1 MAPPMRPPLPVTIL
15 SGFLGAGKTTLLQ
28 RLLADAPDGARI
40 AVLENELGEVPVD
53 DELLASAAPA
63 RLDTVLGRTCC
74 EARAAFIESLRSVAA
89 VAHDFDRLIIETT
102 GVAHPGMLAHAFLA
116 DPILRRCFRVDGIVT
131 VVDAAHFAAHVHGD
145 GHALEQVA
153 YADALVVNKRDLVGP
168 VALLALVE
176 RLRGING
183 VARVFVTQDAQAP
196 VAELFNLGGFDLARV
211 EHGVSGCREQP
222 VPRVAPASVPASLG
236 GAGEQAESEIAGRD
250 ACATGQQD
258 GPNVAP
264 AFGPAAV
271 RTQGPTLQAGD
282 SPEHAHEIETVAVS
296 AADRY
301 DFTRFRAWLE
311 AFIAEH
317 ADTLYRAKGIVA
329 LHGIGDRMVFHGVH
343 GRFQAGLGRSWGA
356 ETPVSRMVF
365 IGRDLDRRAIE
376 RGLAECRVEAM
387 VG

>member
-1 MAPPMRPPLPVTIL
+1 MAPPTFSPLPVTIL

-28 RLLADAPDGARI
+28 RLLAGAPDGARI
-40 AVLENELGEVPVD
+40 AVLENELGEVVVD
-53 DELLASAAPA
+53 DELLAGAAPA

-74 EARAAFIESLRSVAA
+74 EARAAFIQSLLSVAA

-116 DPILRRCFRVDGIVT
+116 DPILRRCFRLDGIVT
-131 VVDAAHFAAHVHGD
+131 VVDAAHFAEHSGGD

-153 YADALVVNKRDLVGP
+153 YADALVVNKRDLIGP
-168 VALLALVE
+168 VALIALVE
-176 RLRGING
+176 QLRRING
-183 VARVFVTQDAQAP
+183 AARVFVTQDAQAP

-222 VPRVAPASVPASLG
+222 IPGVAPVSV
-236 GAGEQAESEIAGRD
+236 
-250 ACATGQQD
+250 
-258 GPNVAP
+258 
-264 AFGPAAV
+264 PAAV
-271 RTQGPTLQAGD
+271 RTQGPTLQTGD

-365 IGRDLDRRAIE
+365 IGRDLDREAIE
-376 RGLAECRVEAM
+376 RGLAECRAEV
-387 VG
+387 VFG

>member
-28 RLLADAPDGARI
+28 RLLAGAPDGARI
-40 AVLENELGEVPVD
+40 AVLENELGGVPVD
-53 DELLASAAPA
+53 DELLAGAAPA

-89 VAHDFDRLIIETT
+89 AAHDFDRLIIETT
-102 GVAHPGMLAHAFLA
+102 GVAHPGMLAHAFLT
-116 DPILRRCFRVDGIVT
+116 DPILQRCFRLDGIVT

-176 RLRGING
+176 RLRRING
-183 VARVFVTQDAQAP
+183 AARVFVTQDAQAP
-196 VAELFNLGGFDLARV
+196 VAELYNLGGFDLARV

-222 VPRVAPASVPASLG
+222 SPRVAPASVPASLV
-236 GAGEQAESEIAGRD
+236 GAGELAEAEIAGRD
-250 ACATGQQD
+250 ACATGE
-258 GPNVAP
+258 A
-264 AFGPAAV
+264 
-271 RTQGPTLQAGD
+271 
-282 SPEHAHEIETVAVS
+282 HAHEIETVAVS

-343 GRFQAGLGRSWGA
+343 GRFQAGLGRSWGV
-356 ETPVSRMVF
+356 EIPVSRMVF
-365 IGRDLDRRAIE
+365 IGRDLDRGVIE
-376 RGLAECRVEAM
+376 RGLAECRSEAV